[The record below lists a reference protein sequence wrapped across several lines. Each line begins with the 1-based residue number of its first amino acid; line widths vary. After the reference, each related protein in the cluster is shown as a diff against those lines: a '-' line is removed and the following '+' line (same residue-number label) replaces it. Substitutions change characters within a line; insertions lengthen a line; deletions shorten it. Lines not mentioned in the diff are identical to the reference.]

1 MESWKDRLP
10 GILTAAVALVLWRVF
25 FPGLMSQD
33 SILQYGQALT
43 GRYNDWQPPLLA
55 IAIKVTLGL
64 GGALG
69 LLMLGQC
76 LAGIFGV
83 RALATAVLEFFRGD
97 LPPRRAAWISFQVL
111 LVLLVPLSPLSFY
124 LMTLWKDAWAAIL
137 LLWIGALVLDL
148 FRAGLARRRLALLV
162 ATATLLGLVRHNAIV
177 VLPLAGLAIGWG
189 ARRGGSRRVAAL
201 ALALLPLL
209 LCLAI
214 NPLIDT
220 LFHVDKL
227 HPDSQIMSIDL
238 VGLCAADRA
247 VCARLPWTQ
256 SHVRDPAGLALY
268 RPGDIG
274 FIFWDAGS
282 PVDKSIRLDYPRL
295 RAEYVRAA
303 LVFPGALARVKVQAF
318 ETLLGLDQTYY
329 FFHGTL
335 VENPYG
341 LTLNSRFAPIRQ
353 RWTGMVQT
361 VAESSLLRWVSG
373 VHLVWL
379 AANVLWIIVLAALSL
394 RPGRERYRWL
404 ACLLL
409 VPLGYYLSYLLATP
423 AHDFRF
429 MYPSTLMIQ
438 CVTLSWIMGWTTR
451 GLAQKPTG
459 RAP

>member
-1 MESWKDRLP
+1 MEIRKERIPDY
-10 GILTAAVALVLWRVF
+10 LTALVALVLWRVF

-43 GRYNDWQPPLLA
+43 GHYNDWQPPLLA
-55 IAIKVTLGL
+55 IAIRVTLGL

-76 LAGIFGV
+76 LAGVFGV
-83 RALATAVLEFFRGD
+83 RALATAVLRFFQSGMTA
-97 LPPRRAAWISFQVL
+97 RRAAWLSF
-111 LVLLVPLSPLSFY
+111 LVLLILLVPVSPLGFY

-137 LLWIGALVLDL
+137 LLWIGALALDL
-148 FRAGLARRRLALLV
+148 FRGEASRRRIALLV
-162 ATATLLGLVRHNAIV
+162 VCATLLGLVRHNAVV
-177 VLPLAGLAIGWG
+177 VLPLAGLVIGWG
-189 ARRGGSRRVAAL
+189 VRKGGKSWRTAITLAAL
-201 ALALLPLL
+201 PLI

-214 NPLIDT
+214 NPLIAA
-220 LFHVDKL
+220 LFHVEKL
-227 HPDSQIMSIDL
+227 HPDSQIMAIDL

-247 VCARLPWTQ
+247 ICHRLPWTE
-256 SHVRDPAGLALY
+256 SHVRDPAGLVRY

-274 FIFWDAGS
+274 FIFWDAAS

-295 RAEYVRAA
+295 RAEYLRAA
-303 LVFPGALARVKVQAF
+303 WSFPGALARVKVEAF
-318 ETLLGLDQTYY
+318 ETLLGIDQTYY
-329 FFHGTL
+329 FFHGSL
-335 VENPYG
+335 VDNPYG
-341 LTLNSRFAPIRQ
+341 LTLNGRFASVRQ
-353 RWTGMVQT
+353 AWMRTAQR
-361 VAESSLLRWVSG
+361 VADSPVLRWISG

-379 AANVLWIIVLAALSL
+379 IANVLWVIVLLT
-394 RPGRERYRWL
+394 RKPYRWL

-438 CVTLSWIMGWTTR
+438 CVTLSWGIGGWP
-451 GLAQKPTG
+451 QKPIG